1 MPRFRRTIVII
12 MLLLACLLLAGTAS
26 AAGIQA
32 YMGDTIPLSGYSP
45 SSPWVYLFLTGPN
58 LPVNGVALNDITK
71 RADDGGFTVV
81 SVTGEN
87 DRWSY
92 NWHTGEVN
100 GRLDEGTYTVWVVNG
115 PNDRS
120 NLQNAEYGTI
130 SVTFGSP
137 TISITTQVQPGS
149 LVISSVPKDASIVV
163 NGQYRGKTPLT
174 LDNLDPGT
182 YTVNISKFGFF
193 PSTATTN
200 LQSGESQEI
209 TATLPAETGS
219 LIINTT
225 PTGARVMVDG
235 RDAGLSPA
243 TLAGLVPGNHTL
255 AITKD
260 GYAPITRQVE
270 IIAGTALPVTFVL
283 TPSFPLPALPM
294 KTPGLTQVTLLALC
308 AAAAISFSFRRSR
321 SR

>member
-1 MPRFRRTIVII
+1 MPRFRRIFVI

-26 AAGIQA
+26 ATGIQA

-45 SSPWVYLFLTGPN
+45 TSPWVYLFLTGPN
-58 LPVNGVALNDITK
+58 LPVNGVALNDITR
-71 RADDGGFTVV
+71 RADEGGFTVV
-81 SVTGEN
+81 SVAGED

-92 NWHTGEVN
+92 NWHTSEVN

-120 NLQNAEYGTI
+120 HLQNAEYGTI
-130 SVTFGSP
+130 SVTLGGP
-137 TISITTQVQPGS
+137 AISITTQVQPGS
-149 LVISSVPKDASIVV
+149 LVISSVPEDASIVV
-163 NGQYRGKTPLT
+163 NGQYRGRTPLT
-174 LDNLDPGT
+174 LDNLDPGI
-182 YTVNISKFGFF
+182 YTVNISKFGFS

-200 LQSGESQEI
+200 LQSGERQEI

-225 PTGARVMVDG
+225 PTGASVMVDG
-235 RDAGLSPA
+235 RDAGLSPV
-243 TLAGLVPGNHTL
+243 TLAGLAPGNHTI
-255 AITKD
+255 AITRD
-260 GYAPITRQVE
+260 GYTPVTRQVE
-270 IIAGTALPVTFVL
+270 IIAGTAVPVTVVL
-283 TPSFPLPALPM
+283 TPSSPLPAFPM

-308 AAAAISFSFRRSR
+308 AAAAIGFSVRRSR